1 VWLQCPARP
10 GRTRR
15 CTGPPGKFYS
25 VAFWLLSSVVATPA
39 ASELDRSAADAEGA
53 VDQLTP
59 AARAQL
65 RFFLRFRDRPLTVWG
80 QFAANRGKYLFL
92 LAFTCTGVALL
103 YIAGG
108 PTAAA
113 FIVVASATA
122 VVRDIGLFRRAA
134 LGWPV
139 TRSVID
145 WPRVERLLAAD
156 GTPSAEPDAAAD
168 PAS

>member
-1 VWLQCPARP
+1 MWFVSRCSLRVSFGCGCR
-10 GRTRR
+10 GRA
-15 CTGPPGKFYS
+15 G
-25 VAFWLLSSVVATPA
+25 
-39 ASELDRSAADAEGA
+39 ELGRSAAEAEGA
-53 VDQLTP
+53 VEQLTP
-59 AARAQL
+59 AACAQL

-92 LAFTCTGVALL
+92 LAFTCAGAALL
-103 YIAGG
+103 YLAGG

-113 FIVVASATA
+113 LIVVASATA

-145 WPRVERLLAAD
+145 WRRVERLLAAD
-156 GTPSAEPDAAAD
+156 GTPPADNAPAAVG
-168 PAS
+168 